1 MSIEPIFYRCINQHL
16 HSATDVMAASNL
28 GKIIAERCLR
38 AGISSVSFRF
48 PEGLRG
54 DSEKVVRFQQG
65 AEEHGLLLE
74 EPNVRRLDY
83 VKQHEVNL
91 GTSPPELD

>member
-1 MSIEPIFYRCINQHL
+1 
-16 HSATDVMAASNL
+16 MAAANL

-54 DSEKVVRFQQG
+54 DSEKVAYFQAG
-65 AEEHGLLLE
+65 AEERGLLME
-74 EPNVRRLDY
+74 EPDHRRLDY
-83 VKQHEVNL
+83 VKPHEVRH
-91 GTSPPELD
+91 GPSPPELD